1 MEEKQQ
7 KRQKIWLNMIIVLV
21 ILLTV
26 LTVVGS
32 MHDFNQLLLTIQ
44 QIDMFYFSISLVLG
58 LTSFFL
64 MSLSSQIVLR
74 ALNEDLPY
82 LTGFLIQATE
92 PFFNG
97 ITPFSSG
104 SQPFQLYYYHK
115 HKVEGNQATSIIV
128 VNFILFQIVSVL
140 LATVGL
146 IIFWQDI
153 LNAMG
158 LNIIYVLLGYSI
170 NTLILVGLFLLA
182 YVKKAYVLFEKL
194 FEFFERFKWT
204 KKRAT
209 ILKSKT
215 LGFVVKFQDGVK
227 FLFGKKRVFILGS
240 FVKLLAL
247 LALYSTTIFIALSLV
262 HTSFSMREN
271 FFMIVA
277 GLLAVTT
284 MMFVPLP
291 GASGGTEV
299 AFAGLMS
306 ALFVDSEIILSL
318 VSIMLLWRIVTYY
331 FGMIYGF
338 VAYVILQRRQVR
350 E

>member
-7 KRQKIWLNMIIVLV
+7 NQRKIWLNIIIVVV

-32 MHDFNQLLLTIQ
+32 MHDLNALLLTLQ
-44 QIDMFYFSISLVLG
+44 QIDMTYFFIALLLG
-58 LTSFFL
+58 LVSFFL

-74 ALNEDLPY
+74 ALNKELPY
-82 LTGFLIQATE
+82 LTGFLIQAVE

-104 SQPFQLYYYHK
+104 AQPFQLYYYHK
-115 HKVEGNQATSIIV
+115 HKVEGNQATSILV

-140 LATVGL
+140 LTTLGL
-146 IIFWQDI
+146 IIFWQEI
-153 LNAMG
+153 SNALG
-158 LNIIYVLLGYSI
+158 LNIIYLMVGYSI

-182 YVKKAYVLFEKL
+182 YVKKAYILFEKL
-194 FEFFERFKWT
+194 FQFFERFKWT
-204 KKRAT
+204 KKRAA

-240 FVKLLAL
+240 FVKLLSL
-247 LALYSTTIFIALSLV
+247 LVLYSTTIFIALSLGY
-262 HTSFSMREN
+262 TFSLSEN
-271 FFMIVA
+271 IFMIVA

-306 ALFVDSEIILSL
+306 ALFIDSEIILSL
-318 VSIMLLWRIVTYY
+318 VSLMLIWRVTTYY
-331 FGMIYGF
+331 FGMMYGV
-338 VAYVILQRRQVR
+338 VAYIILQRMQVKL
-350 E
+350 